1 MSATLDGKRALVTGA
16 SRNLGPE
23 IAHRL
28 ARAGMSIAVNY
39 RTSRSEAEELVAS
52 LSSSSGR
59 RHTAVSAD
67 MTKPD
72 EVDAAVSRAAAD
84 LGGPIDVLVNNTGPF
99 GMTAFTEMSEE
110 EWDRVW
116 DGNVKAT
123 YLATRSVV
131 PGMRDSGW
139 GRIINISA
147 VSAFIRNRSIYGLAK
162 AAIGVLTE
170 ELALELAPV
179 ITVNAV
185 APGQI
190 LESLADL
197 GEFAAD
203 WAEQVTARTPAG
215 RLATRAEI
223 AEIVY
228 LLCTP
233 PFDMVTGSVVPVDG
247 GLRLPRF

>member
-1 MSATLDGKRALVTGA
+1 MSAALEGKRALVTGA

-23 IAHRL
+23 IARRL

-39 RTSRSEAEELVAS
+39 RTSRSEAEDLVRRLAS
-52 LSSSSGR
+52 DGGR
-59 RHTAVSAD
+59 RHLAVAAD
-67 MTKPD
+67 MTKSD
-72 EVDAAVSRAAAD
+72 EVEAAVSSAAAG
-84 LGGPIDVLVNNTGPF
+84 LGGPIDVLVNNTGPY
-99 GMTAFTEMSEE
+99 GMTPFTEMSEE

-123 YLATRSVV
+123 YLATQAVV

-139 GRIINISA
+139 GRVVNISA
-147 VSAFIRNRSIYGLAK
+147 VSAFVRNRSIYGLAK

-170 ELALELAPV
+170 ELALELAPE

-190 LESLADL
+190 HESLDDL
-197 GEFAAD
+197 GEFAED

-215 RLATRAEI
+215 RLATRGEV

-233 PFDMVTGSVVPVDG
+233 AFDMVTGTVIPIDG
-247 GLRLPRF
+247 GLRIPRF